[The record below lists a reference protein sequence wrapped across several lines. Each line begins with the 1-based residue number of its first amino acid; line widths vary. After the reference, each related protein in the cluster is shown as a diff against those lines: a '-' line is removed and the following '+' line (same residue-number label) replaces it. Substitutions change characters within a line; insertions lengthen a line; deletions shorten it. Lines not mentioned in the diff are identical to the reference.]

1 MRACSIASAKTCCTT
16 DAPLP
21 LVHRVTVDAFD
32 FLIVLLARSLVVVN
46 TATPLRS
53 IRING
58 SGRRLLRV
66 DVVEI

>member
-32 FLIVLLARSLVVVN
+32 FLIVLLARSLSS
-46 TATPLRS
+46 TL
-53 IRING
+53 
-58 SGRRLLRV
+58 RRLSDPSGSMEV
-66 DVVEI
+66 GGGY